1 MPDIRPTSPSDNHSL
16 PLSQVP
22 TDHHADDAPTPQR
35 LPGKLQRIRLSR
47 QSRLRRFWSKQWL
60 HQQRKAYIHTFV
72 DATISWF
79 MVATIIY
86 INCAAVLVHRID
98 SVHDSEEFLKIHSYV
113 RQTQP
118 IYKTCQGGMAP
129 TDIHIQF
136 QPVIA
141 AFVGFAFGSVFKTVG
156 AWKGKQISNGAAQAK
171 KCIVIG
177 QTRLPLWLYLCLT
190 FLATFS
196 LSFVASGG
204 MKYLFNQG
212 PSQDKL
218 QVDQIWRGVVTAL
231 CAASILAVAADAV
244 IRHKIFVSRARPVA
258 DSAGGE
264 LPRTAKI
271 ELNMIA

>member
-1 MPDIRPTSPSDNHSL
+1 MPDIRPTSPPDNHSL

-22 TDHHADDAPTPQR
+22 TGHHADDAPTPQR

-60 HQQRKAYIHTFV
+60 HQQRKAYIHTFF

-79 MVATIIY
+79 MVGTIIY

-98 SVHDSEEFLKIHSYV
+98 SVYDSEEFLKIHSY
-113 RQTQP
+113 
-118 IYKTCQGGMAP
+118 
-129 TDIHIQF
+129 F

-204 MKYLFNQG
+204 MKYLFSQG
-212 PSQDKL
+212 PSRDKL

-231 CAASILAVAADAV
+231 CAVSVLAVAADAV